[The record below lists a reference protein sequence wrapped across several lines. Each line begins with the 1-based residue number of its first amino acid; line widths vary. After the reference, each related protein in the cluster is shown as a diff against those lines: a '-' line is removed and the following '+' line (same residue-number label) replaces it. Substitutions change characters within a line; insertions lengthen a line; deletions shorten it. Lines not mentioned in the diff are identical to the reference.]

1 MMYKI
6 ISVFTVGYLT
16 TWSFLEVWTTDT
28 GFWMWRKKVVTKYW
42 PSHATNLYI
51 QLKPVCW
58 RMTGN
63 ERDIWPGHCV
73 LIVHIH
79 QSQTEPTLFFCV
91 QGDDAHPLW
100 WCGSSG
106 GQLWRRVLGGGERS
120 GLAGFTSWY
129 LDLRDQHFELHPLH
143 EARSPEWCVQGATL
157 LDLYNSSLFV
167 SLNTQ
172 KVHSGNK
179 YCIASYMLKESDK
192 I

>member
-42 PSHATNLYI
+42 PSLATNLYI

-63 ERDIWPGHCV
+63 ERDIWPGYCV

-79 QSQTEPTLFFCV
+79 QSVSQTEPTLFFVFRVMTPIRC
-91 QGDDAHPLW
+91 GDVIHLE
-100 WCGSSG
+100 GSCDG
-106 GQLWRRVLGGGERS
+106 G
-120 GLAGFTSWY
+120 SWVVE
-129 LDLRDQHFELHPLH
+129 RDQGLLVLHPDTLISGTSISNSIRCMRR
-143 EARSPEWCVQGATL
+143 AVLSDVFKVQ
-157 LDLYNSSLFV
+157 LF
-167 SLNTQ
+167 
-172 KVHSGNK
+172 
-179 YCIASYMLKESDK
+179 
-192 I
+192 